1 MVSKL
6 NFPFGKSS
14 ELQRRTYIP
23 DDIVDN
29 IINNIMEKKMAEAIL
44 KILEKNSK
52 NGLTITDI
60 VNLSKFSRSA
70 VRTILAQLE
79 GANQVSMRNIG
90 MAKLYSFK
98 KEAQELNENSH
109 SADSSI

>member
-1 MVSKL
+1 
-6 NFPFGKSS
+6 
-14 ELQRRTYIP
+14 
-23 DDIVDN
+23 
-29 IINNIMEKKMAEAIL
+29 MAEAIL
-44 KILEKNSK
+44 KILEKNSE

-79 GANQVSMRNIG
+79 GANRVSMKNIG

-98 KEAQELNENSH
+98 KEVQDSNENSH
-109 SADSSI
+109 SANPGI

>member
-1 MVSKL
+1 MKFTRDFRKMETDEILLIKHLLLKKPEGLSITELVELSKL
-6 NFPFGKSS
+6 
-14 ELQRRTYIP
+14 
-23 DDIVDN
+23 
-29 IINNIMEKKMAEAIL
+29 
-44 KILEKNSK
+44 
-52 NGLTITDI
+52 
-60 VNLSKFSRSA
+60 SRSA

>member
-1 MVSKL
+1 
-6 NFPFGKSS
+6 
-14 ELQRRTYIP
+14 
-23 DDIVDN
+23 
-29 IINNIMEKKMAEAIL
+29 MAEAIL
-44 KILEKNSK
+44 KILEKNSE

-79 GANQVSMRNIG
+79 GANRVSMKNIG

-98 KEAQELNENSH
+98 KEVQDSNEQSH
-109 SADSSI
+109 CADSSI